1 MEINS
6 TFTDQTIAQYLE
18 AHGGSVTF
26 KNASGK
32 ATYYQNKEGW
42 WKKEYDAEGNEISF
56 VRSDGRWW
64 KYEYDADCNATRC
77 DSYDGKWWK
86 KEFDELGTP
95 IYCEYSD
102 DGIIHDKRP
111 K

>member
-18 AHGGSVTF
+18 AHGGSVKF
-26 KNASGK
+26 RDANGK
-32 ATYYQNKEGW
+32 ETYYQNAEGW
-42 WKKEYDAEGNEISF
+42 WKKEYDAEGNEISL
-56 VRSDGRWW
+56 VRSNGRWW

-86 KEFDELGTP
+86 KEFDALGTP

-102 DGIIHDKRP
+102 EGIIYDKRP